1 MLSST
6 QESGTKKDKIH
17 RISESRRSLRL
28 IRKNKTA
35 MLGFVT
41 IGVLLLL
48 AAFAPLIAPYSPT
61 AMSLRDRLSPPSI
74 SHFFGTDDA
83 GRDIFSRVIYGSRI
97 TLRIC
102 VVVVGLTL
110 VIGSVLGIVSGY
122 IGGWLDEIIM
132 RFSDIFLAFP
142 ALILAMAITAALGPS
157 LQNAIIAMAV
167 IWWPRYARIARG
179 QVLIIREVDYVTSAR
194 AVGAGTLRIMFHH
207 IFPACVSPIIV
218 EATLDLGE
226 VVITAATLSFIGFG
240 AQPPTPEWGA
250 MVSIGRN
257 FLRDYWWYS
266 TFPGLAILVTVVGFN
281 LLGDAMRDILDP
293 RLRRGR

>member
-1 MLSST
+1 MN
-6 QESGTKKDKIH
+6 I
-17 RISESRRSLRL
+17 SLRFFKY
-28 IRKNKTA
+28 IYGAT
-35 MLGFVT
+35 
-41 IGVLLLL
+41 
-48 AAFAPLIAPYSPT
+48 SP
-61 AMSLRDRLSPPSI
+61 SPPS
-74 SHFFGTDDA
+74 STHFFGTDAA

-110 VIGSVLGIVSGY
+110 VVGSAIGIISGY
-122 IGGWLDEIIM
+122 TGGWLDEIIM
-132 RFSDIFLAFP
+132 RVSDIFLAFP

-157 LQNAIIAMAV
+157 LQNAIIAMAI

-179 QVLIIREVDYVTSAR
+179 QVLTIREVDYVTSAR
-194 AVGAGTLRIMFHH
+194 AVGSGKLRIMFHH
-207 IFPACVSPIIV
+207 ILPACVSPIIV

-257 FLRDYWWYS
+257 FLRDYWWYT
-266 TFPGLAILVTVVGFN
+266 TFPGLAILVTVIGFN

>member
-1 MLSST
+1 MPSST
-6 QESGTKKDKIH
+6 QEFATKKKEFH
-17 RISESRRSLRL
+17 RISEWQRSLRL
-28 IRKNKTA
+28 IRKNKMA
-35 MLGFVT
+35 LLGFVT
-41 IGVLLLL
+41 IGVLLFL

-61 AMSLRDRLSPPSI
+61 AMSLRDRLKPPSI

-83 GRDIFSRVIYGSRI
+83 GRDVFSRVVYGSRI

-110 VIGSVLGIVSGY
+110 VIGSAIGIISGFV
-122 IGGWLDEIIM
+122 GGWLDEVIM
-132 RFSDIFLAFP
+132 RLSDIFLAFP

-179 QVLIIREVDYVTSAR
+179 QVLTIREIDYVTSAR
-194 AVGAGTLRIMFHH
+194 AVGSGTPRIMFYH
-207 IFPACVSPIIV
+207 ILPACLSPIIV

-226 VVITAATLSFIGFG
+226 VIITAATLSFIGFG

-250 MVSIGRN
+250 MVSVGRN
-257 FLRDYWWYS
+257 FLRDYWWYT